1 LLDPGREVDMPGPDS
16 TVTASRGWWSG
27 EGVRWII
34 VTLLIPFAG
43 FVWNEVQEREVARQ
57 KALEKVRADEQARV
71 ANARSESDIV
81 IKLLPALA
89 SGDEAS
95 PTRGIAL
102 AVLLNLANRD
112 ALSLELLGSV
122 QVAVDS
128 AQQRL
133 RDGKATEAERVALS
147 KIAAAADTQRA
158 AVGGEAPQPQPATPA
173 QTFRVQVPRVYIQI
187 FDEADRAS
195 ARALQDW
202 IANKQRWLAPGIE
215 NVVATA
221 ARANRKPPAGGAT
234 ASVRYFNDE
243 DRARADEVAGQL
255 RATGAPSVVVQR
267 STLKAPAGQLEV
279 WFPVRSG

>member
-1 LLDPGREVDMPGPDS
+1 MPGTDS
-16 TVTASRGWWSG
+16 ISGSSRGWWTS
-27 EGVRWII
+27 EGIRWII

-43 FVWNEVQEREVARQ
+43 LVWNEVQEREVARQ
-57 KALEKVRADEQARV
+57 KQLEKVRADEQARV

-95 PTRGIAL
+95 PMRGIAL

-122 QVAVDS
+122 QVAVDT

-133 RDGKATEAERVALS
+133 REGKATEAERVALS
-147 KIAAAADTQRA
+147 KIAAATDTERSASSSDAPKPSPA
-158 AVGGEAPQPQPATPA
+158 AAPA
-173 QTFRVQVPRVYIQI
+173 QTFRVQIPRVYVQI
-187 FDEADRAS
+187 FDEADRAA

-221 ARANRKPPAGGAT
+221 ARANKKPPAGTSA

-243 DRARADEVAGQL
+243 DRDRANEVANQL
-255 RATGAPSVVVQR
+255 RGPGTLNVVVQR

-279 WFPVRSG
+279 WFPVRGG